1 MTRIEGI
8 KKEIEAGGGLQWK
21 HLRVKARKDLPWLVK
36 MVEKLSYDLNELIG
50 FINELEADFPE
61 LKQTNGQEVDW
72 EYIRDTRWEEYER
85 ARALLA
91 ELEKEE

>member
-1 MTRIEGI
+1 MTRIEWI
-8 KKEIEAGGGLQWK
+8 KKRIEEEENESIFTS
-21 HLRVKARKDLPWLVK
+21 KDREDSFWLVE

-50 FINELEADFPE
+50 FINGLEADFPE

-85 ARALLA
+85 ARVLLI
-91 ELEKEE
+91 ELEKAL